1 MTGGRSYHSRPLAEE
16 KSDQFRSA
24 NTDRKGRH
32 GAARGILLFWETAAQ
47 KFARRTF
54 FGFCLDNPSEIMYT
68 LNIK

>member
-16 KSDQFRSA
+16 KSDQFRTA

-47 KFARRTF
+47 KFARRT
-54 FGFCLDNPSEIMYT
+54 GL
-68 LNIK
+68 